1 MGTAYRRTI
10 WGPGQMTKGFKAN
23 EISAIAKKDAVFI
36 CFVKCVWQP
45 VLEGECSL
53 QTDLAPECF
62 LFVFSQNLE
71 MQSLHRGE
79 EQRECSRL
87 YRDRIQVPVPVNIV
101 ASVPTD

>member
-1 MGTAYRRTI
+1 
-10 WGPGQMTKGFKAN
+10 MTKELKTNA
-23 EISAIAKKDAVFI
+23 ISAAAEKTTVF
-36 CFVKCVWQP
+36 CFVECVWQP

-79 EQRECSRL
+79 EHRECSRL
-87 YRDRIQVPVPVNIV
+87 YQDRIQVPVPVNIV

>member
-1 MGTAYRRTI
+1 
-10 WGPGQMTKGFKAN
+10 MTKGSKAN
-23 EISAIAKKDAVFI
+23 EISAVTKKDAMSLFALWS
-36 CFVKCVWQP
+36 VWQP
-45 VLEGECSL
+45 ALEGDCSL

-71 MQSLHRGE
+71 MRSLHRGE

-87 YRDRIQVPVPVNIV
+87 YKDRIQVPVPVNIV